1 MLVENPARVKQCV
14 RIALQVQLN
23 HYKQLEASEGV
34 FITKPG
40 WHTDRNDEL
49 VYYVG
54 PIRYA
59 VHAAIAAANAS
70 GWQTTT
76 ELINDEDEAYCDS
89 CYERG
94 YGGTIHNYSYKPEP
108 IFYGDGPLYL
118 GVELEVDEAGKDNI
132 NAVQALRAFNQ
143 ENVYGYVKSDGS
155 LNDGFELVTHPCTLE
170 THLQQVPWR
179 ETLEALRGMGY
190 RSHAP
195 GTCGLHVH
203 VSRKA
208 LGKDV
213 YEQEETIAKLLYIF
227 ERFWQEILRFSRR
240 TESQINHWA
249 ARYGY
254 KDRGEEILK
263 EAKHGANG
271 RYACIN
277 LTNTDTIEFRVFRGT
292 LKYNTVIATLQFVAN
307 LCRVAISLPEYRI
320 QEFSWPALIE
330 ALTQDNCPELVQYL
344 KERNL
349 YVNEPVTAER
359 EV

>member
-1 MLVENPARVKQCV
+1 MQ
-14 RIALQVQLN
+14 
-23 HYKQLEASEGV
+23 
-34 FITKPG
+34 
-40 WHTDRNDEL
+40 
-49 VYYVG
+49 
-54 PIRYA
+54 
-59 VHAAIAAANAS
+59 AAGS
-70 GWQTTT
+70 H
-76 ELINDEDEAYCDS
+76 C
-89 CYERG
+89 
-94 YGGTIHNYSYKPEP
+94 
-108 IFYGDGPLYL
+108 
-118 GVELEVDEAGKDNI
+118 
-132 NAVQALRAFNQ
+132 
-143 ENVYGYVKSDGS
+143 GS
-155 LNDGFELVTHPCTLE
+155 LTDFGSGC
-170 THLQQVPWR
+170 R
-179 ETLEALRGMGY
+179 D
-190 RSHAP
+190 RSNQKHERMK
-195 GTCGLHVH
+195 TERKCDHVH

-254 KDRGEEILK
+254 KDCGEEILK

>member
-1 MLVENPARVKQCV
+1 MPHPNKKCRSISTAAFASC
-14 RIALQVQLN
+14 ADVQMRR
-23 HYKQLEASEGV
+23 
-34 FITKPG
+34 KPG
-40 WHTDRNDEL
+40 TSTHL
-49 VYYVG
+49 
-54 PIRYA
+54 
-59 VHAAIAAANAS
+59 
-70 GWQTTT
+70 
-76 ELINDEDEAYCDS
+76 
-89 CYERG
+89 
-94 YGGTIHNYSYKPEP
+94 HNFSVSK
-108 IFYGDGPLYL
+108 
-118 GVELEVDEAGKDNI
+118 
-132 NAVQALRAFNQ
+132 
-143 ENVYGYVKSDGS
+143 
-155 LNDGFELVTHPCTLE
+155 FEL
-170 THLQQVPWR
+170 R
-179 ETLEALRGMGY
+179 
-190 RSHAP
+190 
-195 GTCGLHVH
+195 
-203 VSRKA
+203 
-208 LGKDV
+208 
-213 YEQEETIAKLLYIF
+213 IIF
-227 ERFWQEILRFSRR
+227 ERFWQEILRFSLR

>member
-1 MLVENPARVKQCV
+1 M
-14 RIALQVQLN
+14 
-23 HYKQLEASEGV
+23 
-34 FITKPG
+34 
-40 WHTDRNDEL
+40 
-49 VYYVG
+49 
-54 PIRYA
+54 
-59 VHAAIAAANAS
+59 
-70 GWQTTT
+70 
-76 ELINDEDEAYCDS
+76 
-89 CYERG
+89 
-94 YGGTIHNYSYKPEP
+94 
-108 IFYGDGPLYL
+108 
-118 GVELEVDEAGKDNI
+118 DEAGKDNI

-254 KDRGEEILK
+254 KDCGEEIFK
-263 EAKHGANG
+263 GGKA
-271 RYACIN
+271 R
-277 LTNTDTIEFRVFRGT
+277 
-292 LKYNTVIATLQFVAN
+292 
-307 LCRVAISLPEYRI
+307 S
-320 QEFSWPALIE
+320 
-330 ALTQDNCPELVQYL
+330 
-344 KERNL
+344 
-349 YVNEPVTAER
+349 
-359 EV
+359 

>member
-1 MLVENPARVKQCV
+1 M
-14 RIALQVQLN
+14 
-23 HYKQLEASEGV
+23 
-34 FITKPG
+34 
-40 WHTDRNDEL
+40 
-49 VYYVG
+49 
-54 PIRYA
+54 
-59 VHAAIAAANAS
+59 
-70 GWQTTT
+70 
-76 ELINDEDEAYCDS
+76 
-89 CYERG
+89 
-94 YGGTIHNYSYKPEP
+94 
-108 IFYGDGPLYL
+108 
-118 GVELEVDEAGKDNI
+118 
-132 NAVQALRAFNQ
+132 
-143 ENVYGYVKSDGS
+143 
-155 LNDGFELVTHPCTLE
+155 THPCTLE

-254 KDRGEEILK
+254 KDCGEEILK

>member
-1 MLVENPARVKQCV
+1 MR
-14 RIALQVQLN
+14 R
-23 HYKQLEASEGV
+23 
-34 FITKPG
+34 KPG
-40 WHTDRNDEL
+40 TSTRL
-49 VYYVG
+49 
-54 PIRYA
+54 
-59 VHAAIAAANAS
+59 
-70 GWQTTT
+70 
-76 ELINDEDEAYCDS
+76 
-89 CYERG
+89 
-94 YGGTIHNYSYKPEP
+94 HNFSVSK
-108 IFYGDGPLYL
+108 
-118 GVELEVDEAGKDNI
+118 
-132 NAVQALRAFNQ
+132 
-143 ENVYGYVKSDGS
+143 
-155 LNDGFELVTHPCTLE
+155 FEL
-170 THLQQVPWR
+170 R
-179 ETLEALRGMGY
+179 
-190 RSHAP
+190 
-195 GTCGLHVH
+195 
-203 VSRKA
+203 
-208 LGKDV
+208 
-213 YEQEETIAKLLYIF
+213 IIF

-271 RYACIN
+271 RYACTN